1 MIREILEQQ
10 GVEIDSGVFS
20 DSERFIEVRVT
31 IEKHNCLDYTY
42 YITVDDTKEKDVV
55 SFAEEQ
61 ACRQYVK
68 ENGFKLEWLK
78 KYVKHIYDIDI
89 FVSGTHLNK
98 ELTYKFVQ
106 GGLDMFKGNK
116 CINVLMNYTNDKLI
130 AWLYANDI
138 EIKE

>member
-1 MIREILEQQ
+1 MIREILEKKMRFTVEYIYHRNYIICEIQ
-10 GVEIDSGVFS
+10 GVLKRYHGIGKSCNEA
-20 DSERFIEVRVT
+20 
-31 IEKHNCLDYTY
+31 L
-42 YITVDDTKEKDVV
+42 
-55 SFAEEQ
+55 EQ

-138 EIKE
+138 EVIRC

>member
-10 GVEIDSGVFS
+10 GILQKMRIDMIQPIHLGG
-20 DSERFIEVRVT
+20 RFIGDIVV
-31 IEKHNCLDYTY
+31 LDNKYTG
-42 YITVDDTKEKDVV
+42 VGKSGEEAK
-55 SFAEEQ
+55 EQ
-61 ACRQYVK
+61 ACRQYVR

-89 FVSGTHLNK
+89 FVSGKNLIK

-106 GGLDMFKGNK
+106 DGLDMFKGNK